1 MSEPDDDPTAGK
13 GATYAHMYRVLE
25 ALVGEQGTHLLKPFP
40 ARLTTGGHASPLDE
54 PWTTYLGTHPAHF
67 RSLRVKSYRRLHG
80 TVLDAPARINV
91 IAGINN
97 TGKTSLLEAIH
108 LLCHQADP
116 REMFDLIRRRL
127 RRDALPDARHL
138 VELLPHEI
146 QISGSFADTPAVETA
161 LRATL
166 ATEPAKDETDIGA
179 FAGTLTIEAGY
190 GDQTQRTVTRLTDD
204 DRPRTTLKEG
214 SPRWLCRAA
223 FACPFS
229 TVQPALL
236 RAAWRAAAAEPGLI
250 DRVVA
255 FLRDHLTPGLRDI
268 QQVTRR
274 PGDERFIL
282 THDDTPPMDLALFG
296 SGTQRAFQIALMFA
310 LARGG
315 VVLVDEFENA
325 LHHKALHDFARL
337 VYALAETFDVQVFL
351 TTHSQEVVDAWA
363 ELVRQE
369 KIDLV
374 AYTLQPPGAERPVER
389 ISGERLVGLIDAIHW
404 DIRG

>member
-1 MSEPDDDPTAGK
+1 MSVIAMRPASALDDPWPSHTGQ
-13 GATYAHMYRVLE
+13 RV
-25 ALVGEQGTHLLKPFP
+25 T
-40 ARLTTGGHASPLDE
+40 
-54 PWTTYLGTHPAHF
+54 HF
-67 RSLRVKSYRRLHG
+67 RRVHVRSYRRLRD
-80 TVLDAPARINV
+80 VILDTPARINV
-91 IAGINN
+91 IAGVNN
-97 TGKTSLLEAIH
+97 TGKTSLLEAID

-116 REMFDLIRRRL
+116 RESFDLIRRRL
-127 RRDALPDARHL
+127 RRDEVPDARHL
-138 VELLPHEI
+138 VELLPRDVV
-146 QISGSFADTPAVETA
+146 ISGAFDDATDPETT
-161 LRATL
+161 LSATL
-166 ATEPAKDETDIGA
+166 ATEPGEGEADIGA
-179 FAGTLTIEAGY
+179 FAGTLTLEARYDGKN
-190 GDQTQRTVTRLTDD
+190 QRTFTRLAEGE
-204 DRPRTTLKEG
+204 RPRTSLEEG
-214 SPRWLCRAA
+214 ARRWLCPAA

-229 TVQPALL
+229 SVQPALL
-236 RAAWRAAAAEPGLI
+236 RAAWREAVVEPGLI
-250 DRVVA
+250 DRIVA
-255 FLRDHLTPGLRDI
+255 FLRDHLSPGLRDI
-268 QQVTRR
+268 KQATRQ

-351 TTHSQEVVDAWA
+351 TTHSQEVVAAWA

-374 AYTLQPPGAERPVER
+374 AYTLQPPGSERPVER